1 MPKVVLNDTQEAHF
15 FRRGGPGAKEGARG
29 AEKGARGAKEGARLS
44 RTPSLGEAVYA
55 SMISIVSTISISS
68 TGANA
73 R

>member
-1 MPKVVLNDTQEAHF
+1 MPKVVLNDTQEAQF
-15 FRRGGPGAKEGARG
+15 LPARGPGARKRG
-29 AEKGARGAKEGARLS
+29 PDMS